1 MPTLPGPTSNTPPA
15 DDTTMPA
22 PGLGDP
28 MPSAGSPIT
37 LTKDQLTAAGLDDL
51 AEGDTFTVTITAKV
65 TSMDDNGAQADVSDA
80 SEGEVHSDE
89 PGGSTD
95 EDTGFQKPK
104 SKIEM
109 GPKDTGMKGF

>member
-1 MPTLPGPTSNTPPA
+1 
-15 DDTTMPA
+15 
-22 PGLGDP
+22 

-37 LTKDQLTAAGLDDL
+37 LTKDQLAAAGLDDL
-51 AEGDTFTVTITAKV
+51 AEGDTFTVTITATATNV
-65 TSMDDNGAQADVSDA
+65 DDNGVEAEVGDA

-89 PGGSTD
+89 PGGSSD
-95 EDTGFQKPK
+95 EDAGFQKPR